1 MRLLHSLFFLALTF
15 FGLNAVL
22 ADVVILKDGTRFE
35 GKITLDTADL
45 IRIEVPVTEKIKE
58 TKTVAKTDIQEIIKA
73 APDDEAFAEIQKMVP
88 TGSMWPAERYRTLL
102 RTGPES
108 FLTSFPDSRH
118 APKVAEV
125 KKTLEDELDKVER
138 GNVKLEGN
146 WYSPQAQIDFRE
158 QFESQVTLFRMKSV
172 LQGGRYSNNVA
183 AMREFEKLETRYY
196 GTPAFAEA
204 AGIAQRIV
212 PTLGRQIQAL
222 RRDVDVKNQQWETNK
237 NALDEQSRQRVEAAR
252 QREEA
257 QFAAAVEADK
267 KAGIKWTRINP
278 RSASQLDS
286 YIGFA
291 AGELRRIKEYD
302 PGALKARAESLSEVD
317 SLIQQG
323 ALEKARATLNTIT
336 SEEGAKKVKDGY
348 ADSLLAKLK
357 AKVEEQ
363 KAIAKA
369 REEAKESEA
378 LAADLADGR
387 SKGKGG
393 EDKPGSS
400 ITEGMVTE
408 ADETVAE
415 PKEEES
421 SLDDFDA
428 LASVSSKKKET
439 EKAKSSK
446 KPASSKKPTPK
457 AKDKPRSTPA
467 VSEPGGGIP
476 INIIIP
482 IVTVLLIASIVI
494 MKVLGIGGKKE
505 AE

>member
-1 MRLLHSLFFLALTF
+1 MRSLHSLLFLAISF

-22 ADVVILKDGTRFE
+22 ADVVVLKDGTRFE

-58 TKTVAKTDIQEIIKA
+58 TKTLAKTDIEEIIKS

-88 TGSMWPAERYRTLL
+88 TGSMWTAERYRTLL

-108 FLTSFPDSRH
+108 FMTSFSGSKH
-118 APKVAEV
+118 APKVTEI
-125 KKTLEDELDKVER
+125 KETLEDELDKVER
-138 GNVKLEGN
+138 GNVKLEGK
-146 WYSPQAQIDFRE
+146 WYSPQAQIDFKE
-158 QFESQVTLFRMKSV
+158 QFESQVTLFRMKNV

-183 AMREFEKLETRYY
+183 AMREFEKLETRYF

-204 AGIAQRIV
+204 AAIAQRIV

-291 AGELRRIKEYD
+291 AGELKRIKEYD
-302 PGALKARAESLSEVD
+302 PAALKARAESLSEVD
-317 SLIQQG
+317 KLIQQG
-323 ALEKARATLNTIT
+323 ELDKARATLNTIA
-336 SEEGAKKVKDGY
+336 SGEGAMKVKDGY
-348 ADSLLAKLK
+348 ADSLSAKLK
-357 AKVEEQ
+357 AKVDEK

-369 REEAKESEA
+369 REEARESEA
-378 LAADLADGR
+378 LAADLAESQ

-393 EDKPGSS
+393 GKADANV
-400 ITEGMVTE
+400 TEGMVTQ
-408 ADETVAE
+408 ADATVAE
-415 PKEEES
+415 AKEEES

-428 LASVSSKKKET
+428 LASVSSKQKET
-439 EKAKSSK
+439 EKAKTSK
-446 KPASSKKPTPK
+446 KPTSSKKPTPK
-457 AKDKPRSTPA
+457 AKDRPKPAPA